1 MKISQYPPP
10 MDSIMINVD
19 LALIQSV
26 VSVYIDQDISYS
38 GLFAQLNCFGMLRSL
53 TCTYRLGLNVT
64 ETLALSEKLPKA
76 LEASALFF
84 EIVFRRM

>member
-10 MDSIMINVD
+10 MDIIMINVD

-38 GLFAQLNCFGMLRSL
+38 GL
-53 TCTYRLGLNVT
+53 
-64 ETLALSEKLPKA
+64 LA
-76 LEASALFF
+76 
-84 EIVFRRM
+84 